1 MRAFIFFV
9 IFATSLA
16 ITTGRVAN
24 RACPT
29 KVVPTCKD
37 GIYCKNLIKDKNGC
51 PGADFCAAT
60 SADCK
65 SRGGKLATRKACPTK
80 LVPTC
85 KDGVSCKNLKK
96 DKNGGLVMIF
106 VQQLQLTVNL

>member
-60 SADCK
+60 SAGTYQADHFRLICITVK
-65 SRGGKLATRKACPTK
+65 S
-80 LVPTC
+80 
-85 KDGVSCKNLKK
+85 
-96 DKNGGLVMIF
+96 
-106 VQQLQLTVNL
+106 